1 MENLRTQA
9 LKGFSVSMLA
19 LAMVACGGGSSD
31 DPAPA
36 ANNNTN
42 NNTASSLTAV
52 ELAKVASAI
61 QSAKTIFDV
70 VSYGGIDGIEEVIT
84 DGKAGK
90 DINCGTSLSAGK
102 FKVTANTAT
111 AYSKDGS
118 AVNDLCLESGEKWD
132 GSIAYEC
139 KDAACDNSVVTST
152 NAVWG
157 DTVNNVDLKI
167 SGTMTTSTNGDVF
180 KGTSSISKSGQ
191 STLFTFS
198 DVGLT
203 QSYPAKNTVGGSGAL
218 SISNGSA
225 TNCIDGTY
233 SYTVATNL
241 TMPSGTQRLNGGS
254 ISIKSGSNDLGT
266 VSFNTDGSIKVK
278 LPSGVESTVSKLDFE
293 GTCGLKEAYMFSEK

>member
-1 MENLRTQA
+1 MENLKFKTF
-9 LKGFSVSMLA
+9 KGFSVSLLA
-19 LAMVACGGGSSD
+19 LAMVACGGGSD

-42 NNTASSLTAV
+42 NNNTVSSLTAV
-52 ELAKVASAI
+52 ELARVASAI

-70 VSYGGIDGIEEVIT
+70 VSYNGIDGIEEVIT

-90 DINCGTSLSAGK
+90 EISCGTSLSAGK
-102 FKVTANTAT
+102 FKVTANSAT
-111 AYSKDGS
+111 AYTKDGTV
-118 AVNDLCLESGEKWD
+118 VNNSCLESGEKWD
-132 GSIAYEC
+132 GTISYEC
-139 KDAACDNSVVTST
+139 KDAACDNSVTTST

-157 DTVNNVDLKI
+157 DTVANVDLKI
-167 SGTMTTSTNGDVF
+167 SGTMTTSSNSDVF

-191 STLFTFS
+191 NTSFTFT

-203 QSYPAKNTVGGSGAL
+203 QNYPAKNTVGGSGTL
-218 SISNGSA
+218 NISSGSA

-254 ISIKSGSNDLGT
+254 ISIKSGSSELGVVT
-266 VSFNTDGSIKVK
+266 FNADGSVKVK

-293 GTCGLKEAYMFSEK
+293 GACGLKEAYTFSEK

>member
-1 MENLRTQA
+1 MENVKYKT

-31 DPAPA
+31 DSAPP

-42 NNTASSLTAV
+42 NNTVSSLTAV

-70 VSYGGIDGIEEVIT
+70 VSYDSIDTIEEVIT

-90 DINCGTSLSAGK
+90 DVTCGTSLSAGK
-102 FKVTANTAT
+102 FKVTANSAT
-111 AYSKDGS
+111 AYTKDGTITNS
-118 AVNDLCLESGEKWD
+118 LCQEDGEKWD
-132 GSIAYEC
+132 GTISYEC
-139 KDAACDNSVVTST
+139 KDTACDNSVTTST

-157 DTVNNVDLKI
+157 DTASNVDLKI
-167 SGTMTTSTNGDVF
+167 SGTMTTSSNSDIL
-180 KGTSSISKSGQ
+180 KGTSSIIKSGQ
-191 STLFTFS
+191 STMFAFS

-203 QSYPAKNTVGGSGAL
+203 QSYPAKNTVGGSGTL

-266 VSFNTDGSIKVK
+266 VSFNADGSVKVK

-293 GTCGLKEAYMFSEK
+293 GVCGLKEAYMFSEK